1 MLKNIVVT
9 IFFWVVANIEPFEV
23 KTGRTGTKSLN
34 AVLQNENIPYGF
46 KFSSQNIGKQDKKIT
61 MPLYLLPFIDFD

>member
-1 MLKNIVVT
+1 MLKNIVMT

-23 KTGRTGTKSLN
+23 KTGGTGTKSLN
-34 AVLQNENIPYGF
+34 AVLQNKNIAYGF
-46 KFSSQNIGKQDKKIT
+46 KFLSQNIGKQDKKIT